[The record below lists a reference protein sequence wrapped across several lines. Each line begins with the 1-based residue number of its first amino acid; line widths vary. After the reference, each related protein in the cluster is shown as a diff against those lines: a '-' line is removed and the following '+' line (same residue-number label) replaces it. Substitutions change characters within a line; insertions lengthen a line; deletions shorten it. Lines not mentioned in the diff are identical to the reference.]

1 MSAIDRKVHSEAS
14 IVSFIAEHSMPFT
27 ATPSLIQLIPE
38 LAQDAKILQEL
49 DMERAKLSYKL
60 CDRSA
65 NHLNEKLPQDLL
77 KRKFSFN
84 VDECMSNAR
93 EKMFSIL
100 LSYYS
105 NELKRVVVQNYKSAS
120 FTIVNANN
128 LFDYIINS
136 LREDEIPPTNLILD
150 LSDSTNYSTE

>member
-1 MSAIDRKVHSEAS
+1 MSTLDRKAHSEAL

-27 ATPSLIQLIPE
+27 AAPSLIQLIPE

-65 NHLNEKLPQDLL
+65 NHLNEKLLQDLL

-93 EKMFSIL
+93 EKFFSIL
-100 LSYYS
+100 VSYYS
-105 NELKRVVVQNYKSAS
+105 DELKRVVVQHYKSAS

-128 LFDYIINS
+128 LFDYVINS
-136 LREDEIPPTNLILD
+136 VREDEIPLTNLISD
-150 LSDSTNYSTE
+150 LSDSTNYSRE

>member
-1 MSAIDRKVHSEAS
+1 
-14 IVSFIAEHSMPFT
+14 
-27 ATPSLIQLIPE
+27 
-38 LAQDAKILQEL
+38 
-49 DMERAKLSYKL
+49 MERAKLSYKL

-105 NELKRVVVQNYKSAS
+105 NELKRVVVQHYKSAS

-128 LFDYIINS
+128 LFDYVINS
-136 LREDEIPPTNLILD
+136 LRKDEIPLTNLISD
-150 LSDSTNYSTE
+150 LSDSTNYSRE